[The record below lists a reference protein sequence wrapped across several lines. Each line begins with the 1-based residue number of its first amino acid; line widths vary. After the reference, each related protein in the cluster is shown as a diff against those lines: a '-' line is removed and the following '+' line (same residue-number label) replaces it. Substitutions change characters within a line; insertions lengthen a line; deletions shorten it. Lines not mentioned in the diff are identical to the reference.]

1 MHRELCGVAGD
12 SEDSEKS
19 QPNRLS
25 STEYLPVVDSRSFR
39 APEVNLMAAVLDD
52 AIICFIKYLTAKQR
66 RDRRLFRETEEWLFA
81 EDSNWPFSFENL
93 CGFLE
98 INPHY
103 LRGGLLRLKQQLG
116 TREQDEGRPSHP
128 KAMTYHHA

>member
-52 AIICFIKYLTAKQR
+52 AIICFILNDALIDIKKARANSFYR
-66 RDRRLFRETEEWLFA
+66 R
-81 EDSNWPFSFENL
+81 
-93 CGFLE
+93 
-98 INPHY
+98 
-103 LRGGLLRLKQQLG
+103 
-116 TREQDEGRPSHP
+116 
-128 KAMTYHHA
+128 

>member
-1 MHRELCGVAGD
+1 
-12 SEDSEKS
+12 
-19 QPNRLS
+19 
-25 STEYLPVVDSRSFR
+25 
-39 APEVNLMAAVLDD
+39 MAAVLDD

-116 TREQDEGRPSHP
+116 TREQNEGKPSHP
-128 KAMTYHHA
+128 KAVTYHRA